1 MDKEISEKKA
11 QLEELVA
18 RYKAD
23 PRCRQKSLR
32 FGPEKPSMQY
42 YDASSDE
49 LIDLKIATFEKLLE
63 TGEHISENDHNFEIL
78 EGIFKAKGSQ
88 FLACDESFGI
98 ERNEKCRF
106 TVSPIALDSFD
117 FDAFGAQLE
126 EAFEKASGHSLVAA
140 PQTEDASEAH
150 KKWYS
155 MSFTLALHIPLPANL
170 SEEEKKQHL
179 SGDWITSQYHTVF
192 EQMYRKVLARYVK
205 RYAWLYDAKVKQC
218 FTDEA
223 TAALEVVFYEGS
235 SWEEHPH

>member
-18 RYKAD
+18 RYKDD

-42 YDASSDE
+42 YDAASNE
-49 LIDLKIATFEKLLE
+49 LLDLKIATFKRLLD

-106 TVSPIALDSFD
+106 TLTPLDLEAFD
-117 FDAFGAQLE
+117 YDTFGSQLDAAFE
-126 EAFEKASGHSLVAA
+126 EANGHTLVAA

-155 MSFTLALHIPLPANL
+155 MSFTLALHIPLPPHL
-170 SEEEKKQHL
+170 SEEEKNQHL
-179 SGDWITSQYHTVF
+179 SGDWITSQYHTLF
-192 EQMYRKVLARYVK
+192 EHMYRKVLARYVK
-205 RYAWLYDAKVKQC
+205 RYAWLYDAQVKQC
-218 FTDEA
+218 FTALDH
-223 TAALEVVFYEGS
+223 AALEVVFYEGS
-235 SWEEHPH
+235 SWEEQNQ